1 MLKLVGFSHQDTL
14 ANVVFHYSHLY
25 SVDNGATIEPL
36 NPLNPNPKR
45 DLRQV
50 TLTLSLHSSLQ
61 PFVTGT

>member
-14 ANVVFHYSHLY
+14 ANIVFHYSHLY

-45 DLRQV
+45 DL
-50 TLTLSLHSSLQ
+50 
-61 PFVTGT
+61 